1 MSRDTSDIV
10 SKGERLR
17 RAVAWLSDMRRHD
30 AAAVEEAA
38 RRFDLSPLQEEFLLR
53 YFRSPAGDDPEE

>member
-1 MSRDTSDIV
+1 MTRDAADIV

-17 RAVAWLSDMRRHD
+17 RAVAWLSDVRRHD

-53 YFRSPAGDDPEE
+53 YFRSAPDDGADD